1 MDQLSTRGLKHL
13 SEPENSLK
21 LSFPTDHWKIQLGLW
36 SSINFILNLSTT
48 GRKILARPRISRSD
62 GGSIPPRSTI
72 SGSELEVAY
81 LTGIKHAKA
90 ELRVCEEKKSFKV
103 YPPDSATF

>member
-1 MDQLSTRGLKHL
+1 MKVMQKY
-13 SEPENSLK
+13 
-21 LSFPTDHWKIQLGLW
+21 SFMNYKIVDCGLGLVRHHFK
-36 SSINFILNLSTT
+36 NKCPILDYGVMVVTT
-48 GRKILARPRISRSD
+48 DFGSVSRGSNPRN
-62 GGSIPPRSTI
+62 PTI

-103 YPPDSATF
+103 YLPDSATF